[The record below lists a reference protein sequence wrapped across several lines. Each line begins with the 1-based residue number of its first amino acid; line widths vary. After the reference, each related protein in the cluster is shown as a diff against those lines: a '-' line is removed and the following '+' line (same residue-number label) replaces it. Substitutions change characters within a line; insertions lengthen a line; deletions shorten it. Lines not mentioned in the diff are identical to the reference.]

1 MCLGILGAQIAQRC
15 LQREGLLK
23 LALIKRVGDSL
34 ANSVD
39 GGEHLR
45 SLS

>member
-1 MCLGILGAQIAQRC
+1 
-15 LQREGLLK
+15 LLK

-39 GGEHLR
+39 GGVHPR